1 MKFTSLIR
9 AAAPYARPVLAS
21 VAIGWGLG
29 VLADT
34 AKQRQ
39 AELQELQAAITE
51 GTGVLHGI
59 QTDIASGRAVLD
71 QLERTVMQLEE
82 RADTASRIVEQMQ
95 QRAAGLHNGAG
106 PAVAQAFKERADE
119 GTEDQPAPSVAAGRA
134 RLVVEE
140 HATGKVAVNLDNP
153 WQCIACNAPIG
164 PDVPDQHAADC
175 INRPR
180 QVDPQ

>member
-1 MKFTSLIR
+1 MKIAALIR

-34 AKQRQ
+34 TKQRQ
-39 AELQELQAAITE
+39 AELQELQAAIAE

-71 QLERTVMQLEE
+71 QLERTAMQLEE

-95 QRAAGLHNGAG
+95 QRAAGLHSGG
-106 PAVAQAFKERADE
+106 TVVAEPVNKRADE
-119 GTEDQPAPSVAAGRA
+119 EAVDEPAPPVADG
-134 RLVVEE
+134 
-140 HATGKVAVNLDNP
+140 H
-153 WQCIACNAPIG
+153 
-164 PDVPDQHAADC
+164 DVS
-175 INRPR
+175 
-180 QVDPQ
+180 

>member
-1 MKFTSLIR
+1 MKFTALIR

-34 AKQRQ
+34 TKQRQ
-39 AELQELQAAITE
+39 AELQELQAAIAE

-82 RADTASRIVEQMQ
+82 RADTAGRIVEQMQ
-95 QRAAGLHNGAG
+95 QRAAGLHSGG
-106 PAVAQAFKERADE
+106 TVVAEPVNKRADE
-119 GTEDQPAPSVAAGRA
+119 EAVDEPAPPVADGQDDHRFPCDDDDCQRCPVIAG
-134 RLVVEE
+134 
-140 HATGKVAVNLDNP
+140 
-153 WQCIACNAPIG
+153 Q
-164 PDVPDQHAADC
+164 
-175 INRPR
+175 
-180 QVDPQ
+180 